1 MRIFEKLTPLSF
13 KTIRLSNRG
22 VPIRLPM
29 KPSLKQIREKM
40 RTLGRVFCFCL
51 SVVMIAGVLV
61 WQARITVLT
70 YLVRH
75 ELDRRGLSDVTFQ
88 LASVRLDRI
97 ELREVQ
103 MGGDQPVVRVDWL
116 EARFSF
122 PEILKGE
129 VDRVRACGIQLPL
142 IAGEH
147 TITVPLLE
155 RLQKIASS
163 PAGDAGRGLE
173 ANRPSVRRFRIGEG
187 SVYQVQMPVRRTDGT
202 VLTTLNCEATLLF
215 DPTDVQTDRYRF
227 RYSMED
233 GTGVQFSASGRVSP
247 WIGETQLAVEAKIRN
262 VSELLAV
269 AQAVHPL
276 DIPFAVSNCSAIA
289 RATFSSTA
297 WTNMGLFE
305 GSVELGRG
313 SIVAF
318 PRQESDVILQ
328 SFKIDLSGR
337 MAEWQARLNIGLAG
351 VRMKGDRTF
360 VQEEGRMLSLR
371 GGLRFQDLGTNLA
384 VRATMDTALSGHIAA
399 KVLPGF
405 LPFMPKLLTDGGTL
419 HTEAT
424 LTRQP
429 KAKWQGQMD
438 FVAEARRTAV
448 TLAAGRVGALRAAV
462 EGSVEFRD
470 NQSGLVK
477 TAVIIEEGSFR
488 SQGQSCL
495 ANFKMALTSE
505 PPYQEAVGTFSG
517 RVTTN
522 TYLRP
527 LGIHWVEGPGLV
539 IEGDARVTG
548 LRTRPEWWLTMTLP
562 ESKVV
567 VDGLLQG
574 RLGGKAS
581 VRYGET
587 LIAATAETW
596 LRDVSGESSKATDT
610 ALQWG
615 AGRLSLELQVPECPA
630 SDRSNRVVHVRA
642 GIRDAFCRQG
652 KMLDMQ
658 ALQMTL
664 PMTWSQRQG
673 LQFPDPP
680 ELGWK
685 DMKVN
690 GLAFEATGFTIT
702 NHLETVEIRNRIHC
716 KGSLLD
722 VRSTIRV
729 PLADPGQ
736 ATLQAQIPD
745 VCLTGQDA
753 IVAWI
758 RTFDDTLAVEG
769 RCSAE
774 MELRRMD
781 SGLYLRG
788 KIAIAEGK
796 LTRQGVKVSGI
807 RAEVPFEFKNGL
819 RTCQAPVAAF
829 ERMETGRFVVNQG
842 EMLFQ
847 LTPEE
852 LFIERVRVDFCKG
865 QLNTYS
871 IHLNLKQPTTDLIV
885 YADRVDLG
893 ETLKM
898 VTPLTGKIEGVLY
911 GRFPIKIADKKI
923 HLSPGFLYSL
933 PGQGGTFR
941 LDDARQIEPWLV
953 QAGIQSDVTGPL
965 AKALGNMDFSTLRME
980 LETPANKGEAVLRLK
995 IAGKSNDKE
1004 WPAPVDLNLNLHGPL
1019 EKVLN
1024 MGINFSRK

>member
-1 MRIFEKLTPLSF
+1 
-13 KTIRLSNRG
+13 
-22 VPIRLPM
+22 M
-29 KPSLKQIREKM
+29 KANPKQIRGSW
-40 RTLGRVFCFCL
+40 RTFWRAFCFCL
-51 SVVMIAGVLV
+51 SVVMIAGVLI
-61 WQARITVLT
+61 WQARIMLLT
-70 YLVRH
+70 SMLRH

-88 LASVRLDRI
+88 LASVRLDRVVF
-97 ELREVQ
+97 REVQ
-103 MGGDQPVVRVDWL
+103 MGGATPVLRLDWL
-116 EARFSF
+116 EARFSC
-122 PEILKGE
+122 PELFKGE

-142 IAGEH
+142 IAGEI
-147 TITVPLLE
+147 TVTVPLLE
-155 RLQKIASS
+155 RLQKIALY
-163 PAGDAGRGLE
+163 PAGDAAPGPK
-173 ANRPSVRRFRIGEG
+173 AIRPSTRRFRIGEC
-187 SVYQVQMPVRRTDGT
+187 SVYQVQMPVRDADGKL
-202 VLTTLNCEATLLF
+202 LTTLNCEATVLF
-215 DPTDVQTDRYRF
+215 DPTDLQTDRYRL
-227 RYSMED
+227 RCSLENA
-233 GTGVQFSASGRVSP
+233 TGVQFLASGRVSP

-262 VSELLAV
+262 VSEAIAM
-269 AQAVHPL
+269 AQVVHPM
-276 DIPFAVSNCSAIA
+276 DIPFAVSNCSISA
-289 RATFSSTA
+289 RATVSSTA
-297 WTNMGLFE
+297 WTNMGRVE

-313 SIVAF
+313 SIVSF
-318 PRQESDVILQ
+318 PRQESHVIFQ
-328 SFKIDLSGR
+328 SFKVDFSGH
-337 MAEWQARLNIGLAG
+337 MSEWQARLNIGLAG

-371 GGLRFQDLGTNLA
+371 GGLRFQDLGTNQA
-384 VRATMDTALSGHIAA
+384 VRATLDTDLSGRVAA
-399 KVLPGF
+399 KMLPGF
-405 LPFMPKLLTDGGTL
+405 LPFMPKLLTEGGTL

-429 KAKWQGQMD
+429 KAKWSGQGG

-448 TLAAGRVGALRAAV
+448 TLASGRFGALRAAV
-462 EGSVEFRD
+462 EGSVDIRD
-470 NQSGLVK
+470 NQTGLLK
-477 TAVIIEEGSFR
+477 TTVIIEEGSYR

-495 ANFKMALTSE
+495 ANFRMALTSE
-505 PPYQEAVGTFSG
+505 PPYQEAVGTFAG

-522 TYLRP
+522 TFLRP
-527 LGIHWVEGPGLV
+527 FGIHWVEAPGLAV
-539 IEGDARVTG
+539 EGGARVTG
-548 LRTRPEWWLTMTLP
+548 LQTRPEWWLDMTLP
-562 ESKVV
+562 EAKVV

-596 LRDVSGESSKATDT
+596 LRDVSSEPSKATDT
-610 ALQWG
+610 PLRWG
-615 AGRLSLELQVPECPA
+615 AECLSLELRVPECPA
-630 SDRSNRVVHVRA
+630 EDLSNRVVHVRA
-642 GIRDAFCRQG
+642 GIRDAFCTQG
-652 KMLDMQ
+652 KMVDVQ

-664 PMTWSQRQG
+664 PLTWSPQQG
-673 LQFPDPP
+673 LQFPEPP
-680 ELGWK
+680 ELRWK
-685 DMKVN
+685 DVKVN
-690 GLAFEATGFTIT
+690 GLAFESAGFTIT
-702 NHLETVEIRNRIHC
+702 NHLETVEIRNRIQC
-716 KGSLLD
+716 KGSQLD
-722 VRSTIRV
+722 LRSTV
-729 PLADPGQ
+729 LMPLADPGRV
-736 ATLQAQIPD
+736 TLQAQIPD
-745 VCLTGQDA
+745 VRLTGQDA
-753 IVAWI
+753 MIAWM
-758 RTFDDTLAVEG
+758 RTFDETLVAEG

-781 SGLYLRG
+781 SALYLHG
-788 KIAIAEGK
+788 KLAVAEGK

-807 RAEVPFEFKNGL
+807 RAEVPFEFRNGL
-819 RTCQAPVAAF
+819 RTCQAPVVAF

-852 LFIERVRVDFCKG
+852 FFIERARVDFCKG

-871 IHLNLKQPTTDLIV
+871 IHLNLKQPNADLIV

-893 ETLKM
+893 ETLMM

-941 LDDARQIEPWLV
+941 LDDVRQIEPWLA
-953 QAGIQSDVTGPL
+953 QAGIQSEVQKPL

-980 LETPANKGEAVLRLK
+980 LETPADKGEAVLRLK

>member
-1 MRIFEKLTPLSF
+1 MTR
-13 KTIRLSNRG
+13 
-22 VPIRLPM
+22 
-29 KPSLKQIREKM
+29 
-40 RTLGRVFCFCL
+40 
-51 SVVMIAGVLV
+51 
-61 WQARITVLT
+61 
-70 YLVRH
+70 LVRH
-75 ELDRRGLSDVTFQ
+75 ELDRQGLSDVTFQ

-97 ELREVQ
+97 VLKDVQ
-103 MGGDQPVVRVDWL
+103 MGNDAPVVRVDWL
-116 EARFSF
+116 EARFSY
-122 PEILKGE
+122 PEIFKGE
-129 VDRVRACGIQLPL
+129 VDRVRATGIQLPL
-142 IAGEH
+142 IVKEH
-147 TITVPLLE
+147 AITIPLLE
-155 RLQKIASS
+155 RLQRIASS
-163 PAGDAGRGLE
+163 PAGPAGT
-173 ANRPSVRRFRIGEG
+173 RPEPIPPSTRRFRIGEC
-187 SVYQVQMPVRRTDGT
+187 SVYQVRMPVRRADGK

-227 RYSMED
+227 RCSIED
-233 GTGVQFSASGRVSP
+233 AAGVQFVASGRVSP
-247 WIGETQLAVEAKIRN
+247 WIGETQLALEAKIRN
-262 VSELLAV
+262 VSEVLAV

-276 DIPFAVSNCSAIA
+276 DLPFAVSNCSATA

-297 WTNMGLFE
+297 WTNMGPVE

-313 SIVAF
+313 CIVAF

-337 MAEWQARLNIGLAG
+337 MSDWQARLNIGLAG

-371 GGLRFQDLGTNLA
+371 GGLRFQDLGTNEA
-384 VRATMDTALSGHIAA
+384 VRATLDTDLSGRVAA
-399 KVLPGF
+399 KMLPGI

-429 KAKWQGQMD
+429 KAMWDGQIR
-438 FVAEARRTAV
+438 FVAEARRTSV

-470 NQSGLVK
+470 NQSGLLK

-495 ANFKMALTSE
+495 ANFRMALTSA

-522 TYLRP
+522 TYLRTF
-527 LGIHWVEGPGLV
+527 GIHWAEVPGFA

-548 LRTRPEWWLTMTLP
+548 LRTRPEWLLKMVLP
-562 ESKVV
+562 ETQVV

-574 RLGGKAS
+574 RLGGMAS

-596 LRDVSGESSKATDT
+596 LRDVSGEPSKTTDT
-610 ALQWG
+610 ALRWG
-615 AGRLSLELQVPECPA
+615 AERLSLELQIPECRTDDP
-630 SDRSNRVVHVRA
+630 SNRVVQVRA
-642 GIRDAFCRQG
+642 GIRDAFCTQG
-652 KMLDMQ
+652 KVFDVQ
-658 ALQMTL
+658 ALQMAL

-673 LQFPDPP
+673 LQFPAPP
-680 ELGWK
+680 ELGWQ

-690 GLAFEATGFTIT
+690 GLAFESADFTIT
-702 NHLETVEIRNRIHC
+702 NHLETVEIRNRLHC

-722 VRSTIRV
+722 VRSTVRL
-729 PLADPGQ
+729 PLADPGRV
-736 ATLQAQIPD
+736 TLQAQIPD
-745 VCLTGQDA
+745 FRLTKQDA
-753 IVAWI
+753 IAAWI
-758 RTFDDTLAVEG
+758 QTFDDTLAAEG

-774 MELRRMD
+774 LEFRRMD
-781 SGLYLRG
+781 SALYLHG
-788 KIAIAEGK
+788 KIAVSEGM
-796 LTRQGVKVSGI
+796 LTRQGVKVAGL
-807 RAEVPFEFKNGL
+807 RADVPFEFKNGL
-819 RTCQAPVAAF
+819 RTCQAPVVAF
-829 ERMETGRFVVNQG
+829 ERMEAGQFVVNQG
-842 EMLFQ
+842 EVLFQ

-852 LFIERVRVDFCKG
+852 LFVERARVNFCKG

-871 IHLNLKQPTTDLIV
+871 IHLNLKQPNSDLIV

-893 ETLKM
+893 ETLMM
-898 VTPLTGKIEGVLY
+898 VTPLKGKIEGVLY
-911 GRFPIKIADKKI
+911 GRFPVKIADRKI

-941 LDDARQIEPWLV
+941 LDDVQQIEPWLA
-953 QAGIQSDVTGPL
+953 QAGIQSDVKGPL

-980 LETPANKGEAVLRLK
+980 LETPEDKGEAVLRLK